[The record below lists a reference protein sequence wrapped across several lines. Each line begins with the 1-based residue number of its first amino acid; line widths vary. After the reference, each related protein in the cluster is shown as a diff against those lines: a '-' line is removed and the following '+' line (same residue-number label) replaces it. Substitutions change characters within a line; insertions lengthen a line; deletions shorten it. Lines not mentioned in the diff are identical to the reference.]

1 MNQSEETHTHTHT
14 LTHTHIQPS
23 QVRDPRAFIQTVY
36 NSSVFMVDD
45 LALGP
50 FLSSACSQGARSVYL
65 TRLTPPPQLGTGVP
79 FGTVSA
85 GVFTFPAFGC
95 LSSGASLVC

>member
-36 NSSVFMVDD
+36 TSSVFMVDD
-45 LALGP
+45 LAIGP
-50 FLSSACSQGARSVYL
+50 FLSSACSQG
-65 TRLTPPPQLGTGVP
+65 GVP
-79 FGTVSA
+79 HSPDPTTAVVNCGAFWHSQCGGVHLPGLRVPKFWGIFGMLA
-85 GVFTFPAFGC
+85 
-95 LSSGASLVC
+95 